1 MADEKILWCDVKD
14 LFFRGPESNEQ
25 VMVSILDPVI
35 TVEYH
40 NEHYYIAAR
49 FNIETTILHYESHK
63 RDGHELF
70 FEDICLQYLSK
81 DTEEKLK
88 VHPQSDPAGSFSVT
102 TTSTTSVT
110 GQVGVTGSQTPSGN
124 VMLGVTRSKQLAVQY
139 NVNTWSVSAHRMIP
153 DDKQKRLK
161 LKSDKVILNGRPMA
175 GSELPSSYY
184 DDPNQDYYHLAYGD
198 ELAIHQWYWQG
209 TQAATKTL
217 SPDLKYTVKRHV
229 FVKRIIP
236 RADFP
241 TDRVRSGKRLHKV
254 LKQEIRLREMSSHR
268 SERLAAQ
275 RDRETRDIVK
285 EEFRQ
290 AMFADSLALDQLL
303 DFGFHLTVRVKKRF
317 GRTHRTLMFSSNKV
331 KADFLNPPYTQ
342 LFRIKVDP
350 SLQILRDIPLSDTP
364 NLEKILADVKEEYD
378 GKLDDLLGASLDEVT
393 DENLRINSK
402 DSEQHEEPNELEN
415 IELEKVV
422 QSRSKSRAFIQPAAN
437 DHLFLKRTKGGI
449 LEYILNASHNQ
460 KDIST

>member
-14 LFFRGPESNEQ
+14 LSFRGPEGNEH

-40 NEHYYIAAR
+40 KEHYHIAAR

-88 VHPQSDPAGSFSVT
+88 VHPQSDPAGSLSVT

-139 NVNTWSVSAHRMIP
+139 NVNTWSVSAHRLFSSLLTDAVVSA
-153 DDKQKRLK
+153 DDKQKRLR
-161 LKSDKVILNGRPMA
+161 LKPDRVILNGRPTA

-184 DDPNQDYYHLAYGD
+184 DDPNQDYYHLAYGG

-236 RADFP
+236 RAYFP
-241 TDRVRSGKRLHKV
+241 TDRVRSGKRLHEV
-254 LKQEIRLREMSSHR
+254 LKQEIRPREMSSHR

-275 RDRETRDIVK
+275 RDREIRDIVE

-290 AMFADSLALDQLL
+290 VMFADSLALEQLL

-317 GRTHRTLMFSSNKV
+317 GRTRRTLMFSGNKL

-364 NLEKILADVKEEYD
+364 NLEKVLAGVKEEYD
-378 GKLDDLLGASLDEVT
+378 GKLDDLLGVSLDEVT
-393 DENLRINSK
+393 DENLRINNK
-402 DSEQHEEPNELEN
+402 NSEQYEEPNELES
-415 IELEKVV
+415 I
-422 QSRSKSRAFIQPAAN
+422 
-437 DHLFLKRTKGGI
+437 D
-449 LEYILNASHNQ
+449 
-460 KDIST
+460 